1 MRRINE
7 WFHSRKT
14 NLVAKGLALMLAT
27 LQPQMLQAHEL
38 TLPKKN
44 LDQYK
49 TAYSLLIETVNE
61 LKTNKTGL
69 TSAKVQELLRLL
81 KGYEKRQL
89 ELIEMGKNQGVVM
102 SFWVDNLKAMQN
114 AKKMLQVLYSF
125 EVDEEYLRANISNP
139 NVFINAKGYV
149 LKLEDELGGVQGWTT
164 SVSSG
169 MQKIWDGLLAEMRA
183 DVKKITAAVEAN
195 GTDAQKRKW
204 REFIYLKPN
213 LC

>member
-213 LC
+213 LR

>member
-1 MRRINE
+1 MVSQQKNQPSGKRTCIDAC
-7 WFHSRKT
+7 HPPTSD
-14 NLVAKGLALMLAT
+14 AT
-27 LQPQMLQAHEL
+27 STRGQTSP
-38 TLPKKN
+38 KN

-49 TAYSLLIETVNE
+49 AAYSLLIETVNE